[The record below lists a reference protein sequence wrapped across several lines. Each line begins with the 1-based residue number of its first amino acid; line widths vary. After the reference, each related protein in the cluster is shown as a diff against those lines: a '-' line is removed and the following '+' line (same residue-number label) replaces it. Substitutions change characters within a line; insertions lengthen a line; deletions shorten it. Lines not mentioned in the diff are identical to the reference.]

1 MSSTMHRVASV
12 SGVDPGSTVTSV
24 AQGVSR
30 SQSFTPPT
38 PGERTDAGR
47 GLARL
52 AIGDVAGAVT
62 VLGPL
67 GFTVTED
74 RDPAT
79 GRRYALA
86 VSTTDPRAWGV
97 YLVDLSEPL
106 RLCVAVPHPK
116 SDAVCEQL
124 ALRLWRAVPGS
135 MLAMAAVHRDAV
147 ASTGGTADHSHT
159 TASVFHHL
167 WAGVLGPRG
176 VPQVQ
181 IHGFD
186 DARAPE
192 QVVVSTGAG
201 AVTPAAVR
209 IADEIAATGLTT
221 TRSWDGTADP
231 DLLARTNV
239 QAVAADADDWVWVHV
254 EHNRTVRD
262 TPTLWQPAVDAVAAA
277 NPSLLAYDRPS
288 PGGSGHVPK
297 PIGAADT
304 TGTSRYFAREDHR
317 HRGATDVHTHAEPAV
332 RFAPVDLPDQ
342 PTITADASRGDYFR
356 VQLRGDRTL
365 EAPTDGADGQRV
377 FVEALASG
385 GQRDLTLGGSITL
398 SAGVPTTVTIAAG
411 KRWFGEM
418 VNVGGLGWVVIL
430 SATQA

>member
-1 MSSTMHRVASV
+1 MSSAMHNATAV
-12 SGVDPGSTVTSV
+12 SGVDPGVTVTSV
-24 AQGVSR
+24 ARGVSSR
-30 SQSFTPPT
+30 QSFIPPT
-38 PGERTDAGR
+38 AAERIDAGR

-52 AIGDVAGAVT
+52 AIGDIAGAAT

-67 GFTVTED
+67 GFTVTAD
-74 RDPAT
+74 QDPAT
-79 GRRYALA
+79 GRRYAMA
-86 VSTTDPRAWGV
+86 VSETATPRAWGI

-135 MLAMAAVHRDAV
+135 MLAMAAVHRA
-147 ASTGGTADHSHT
+147 ASSGTADHSHN

-167 WAGVLGPRG
+167 WTGVLGPRG
-176 VPQVQ
+176 VPQIQV
-181 IHGFD
+181 HGFD

-209 IADEIAATGLTT
+209 IADEIAAIGLTT

-231 DLLARTNV
+231 DLRARTNV
-239 QAVAADADDWVWVHV
+239 QGIVADANDWVWVHV
-254 EHNRTVRD
+254 EQNRTVRD
-262 TPTLWQPAVDAVAAA
+262 TPTLWEPAVDAIAAA

-288 PGGSGHVPK
+288 PGGSEHFPT
-297 PIGAADT
+297 PIGAT
-304 TGTSRYFAREDHR
+304 NSTGTSRYFAREDHR
-317 HRGATDVHTHAEPAV
+317 HRGATDTHTHPQPAV
-332 RFAPVDLPDQ
+332 RFAPIDLPDQ

-356 VQLRGDRTL
+356 IRLGGNRAL
-365 EAPTDGADGQRV
+365 AAPTDGTDGQRV
-377 FVEALASG
+377 LIEALASDAD
-385 GQRDLTLGGSITL
+385 RNLTLGASIVL
-398 SAGVPTTVTIAAG
+398 SAGITASVTIPAG

-418 VNVGGLGWVVIL
+418 VHVSALGWVIIL
-430 SATQA
+430 SATQE

>member
-1 MSSTMHRVASV
+1 MPSTMHRVARV
-12 SGVDPGSTVTSV
+12 SGVDPGTTVTSV

-30 SQSFTPPT
+30 SQSFTPPAAR
-38 PGERTDAGR
+38 ERTEAGL

-52 AIGDVAGAVT
+52 AIGDIAGAVA

-67 GFTVTED
+67 GFAVTDD

-79 GRRYALA
+79 GRRYAMA
-86 VSTTDPRAWGV
+86 VSATDPRAWGV
-97 YLVDLSEPL
+97 YLVGLSEPL

-116 SDAVCEQL
+116 SDAGCEQL

-135 MLAMAAVHRDAV
+135 MLAMAAVHRDAAV
-147 ASTGGTADHSHT
+147 GTGGTADHAHT

-167 WAGVLGPRG
+167 WTGVLGPRG
-176 VPQVQ
+176 VPQIQ

-186 DARAPE
+186 DATAPE
-192 QVVVSTGAG
+192 QVAVSTGAG
-201 AVTPAAVR
+201 PVTPAAVR

-221 TRSWDGTADP
+221 TRGWDGTVDP

-239 QAVAADADDWVWVHV
+239 QTVAADANDWVWVHV

-277 NPSLLAYDRPS
+277 NPALLAYDRPS
-288 PGGSGHVPK
+288 PGGPGHFPR
-297 PIGAADT
+297 PIGAANT

-317 HRGATDVHTHAEPAV
+317 HRGATDVHSHPEATV
-332 RFAPVDLPDQ
+332 RFAPVGLADRS
-342 PTITADASRGDYFR
+342 TITADASRGDYFR
-356 VQLRGDRTL
+356 VHLRGDRTL
-365 EAPTDGADGQRV
+365 EAPTGGTDGQRV
-377 FVEALASG
+377 VIEALASG
-385 GQRDLTLGGSITL
+385 GQRDLTLGGSIAL
-398 SAGVPTTVTIAAG
+398 SAGMAATVTIPAG

-418 VNVGGLGWVVIL
+418 VHVSGLGWVVIL
-430 SATQA
+430 SAAQA